1 MELEL
6 QGTER
11 AYHLRSVEAPDSAVD
26 AHPSAT
32 SGWASASELSFR
44 IDSGSIAGSPFEHGV
59 KRAMDVMLS
68 ALALIALSPLLLF
81 VALVIKV
88 TSPGP
93 VLFIQQRPGRHGRLF
108 PMLKFRTMF
117 THLGDKLGKQQT
129 VRGDNRVTP
138 IGRLLRKTSIDELP
152 QLINVLIGHMSII
165 GPRPHPV
172 VMFAAGRPYEELV
185 PYYEMRLA
193 MRPGLSG
200 WAQVNGFR
208 GPTDRPELAFGR
220 INHDVAYIQNFSIGL
235 DVKIIVATIR
245 HEFLVGSGF

>member
-6 QGTER
+6 QGADR
-11 AYHLRSVEAPDSAVD
+11 AYQLRSIEMPDSVD
-26 AHPSAT
+26 VPRPAT
-32 SGWASASELSFR
+32 GALFASGLRYSLD
-44 IDSGSIAGSPFEHGV
+44 DSRGLVAGGALEHSL
-59 KRAMDVMLS
+59 KRALDVVLA
-68 ALALIALSPLLLF
+68 ALALIALSPLLLL
-81 VALVIKV
+81 VALAIKL
-88 TSPGP
+88 TSRGP
-93 VLFIQQRPGRHGRLF
+93 VLFIQQRPGLNGKLF

-117 THLGDKLGKQQT
+117 THLGDKVGKQQT
-129 VRGDNRVTP
+129 VRNDTRVTP
-138 IGRLLRKTSIDELP
+138 IGRFLRKTSIDELP

-185 PYYEMRLA
+185 PYYDMRLA

-208 GPTDRPELAFGR
+208 GPTDQPELAFGR
-220 INHDVAYIQNFSIGL
+220 INHDVAYIQNFSIAL

-245 HEFLVGSGF
+245 HEFLAGSGF